1 MQRAF
6 SSLARLLA
14 LSALGAY
21 LLTIAM
27 AFCPAMH
34 HWLHDDSNEADHHC
48 VVTALLDGQFDES
61 GLHPVSTS
69 PPVLHAESGSLLNS
83 TTEHVALFF
92 SVVQGRAPP
101 VS

>member
-48 VVTALLDGQFDES
+48 VVTALRDGQFDKS
-61 GLHPVSTS
+61 ILHPVSTP
-69 PPVLHAESGSLLNS
+69 PPVLHAASGSFLSS
-83 TTEHVALFF
+83 TTENVVSFV